1 MSFVKFVVAR
11 ATVERALSIPLI
23 NDYLTAQGLGDL
35 VEEFAQMHPNY
46 SFADLLGEF
55 GIDVESL
62 PGMVKE
68 FITNHFGLN
77 REKRVQV
84 SKPEPKSNP
93 KLTFE

>member
-11 ATVERALSIPLI
+11 ATVDRALSIPLI
-23 NDYLTAQGLGDL
+23 ADYIASQGLSDL
-35 VEEFAQMHPNY
+35 VQEFAQLHPNY

-62 PGMVKE
+62 PGMVKD
-68 FITNHFGLN
+68 FVVNHFGLGRTKN
-77 REKRVQV
+77 VRPAKTELTT
-84 SKPEPKSNP
+84 NP

>member
-23 NDYLTAQGLGDL
+23 NDYLNAQGLGDL

-68 FITNHFGLN
+68 FVVNHFGLN
-77 REKRVQV
+77 RDKNVRVV
-84 SKPEPKSNP
+84 KPDHTTNP

>member
-11 ATVERALSIPLI
+11 ATVERALSVPLI
-23 NDYLTAQGLGDL
+23 GDYLTAQGLGDL
-35 VEEFAQMHPNY
+35 VEEFAQTHPNY
-46 SFADLLGEF
+46 SLADLLDEF

-68 FITNHFGLN
+68 FAVNHFGLN
-77 REKRVQV
+77 REKNVRVV
-84 SKPEPKSNP
+84 KPESKPNP

>member
-23 NDYLTAQGLGDL
+23 NDYLTAQGLTDL
-35 VEEFAQMHPNY
+35 IKEFAESHPNY

-55 GIDVESL
+55 GINVESL
-62 PGMVKE
+62 PALVKE
-68 FITNHFGLN
+68 FVVNHFGLN
-77 REKRVQV
+77 REKNVRVIK
-84 SKPEPKSNP
+84 SEPKPNP